1 MKKIMAL
8 VDNSIYGASVC
19 DYAGWIA
26 SREESSLTLLHVLGR
41 RDTSGDKSNLSGSI
55 GLGARTSLLEELAEL
70 DGQKARL
77 INKRGRAILDDARER
92 AANMGASKITVMLR
106 HGRLLEAMEEF
117 ETEADLI
124 VLGKRGDQSGEN
136 MENLGLNL
144 KHVVRL
150 TSKPVMVASRAFW
163 PVNKLLIAF
172 DGGTKSIK
180 AVEHIVGSPVFQ
192 GVECFLMM
200 AGRASKSKR
209 KALAGAVAALRE
221 AGFTADSSVVEG
233 QVEDVVASAVESEG
247 FDLLVMGAYSHSRIR
262 NIIIGSTT
270 SKMMNACKVPILLF
284 F

>member
-1 MKKIMAL
+1 
-8 VDNSIYGASVC
+8 
-19 DYAGWIA
+19 
-26 SREESSLTLLHVLGR
+26 
-41 RDTSGDKSNLSGSI
+41 
-55 GLGARTSLLEELAEL
+55 
-70 DGQKARL
+70 
-77 INKRGRAILDDARER
+77 
-92 AANMGASKITVMLR
+92 MGASKITVMLR

-150 TSKPVMVASRAFW
+150 TSKPVMVASRAFR

-200 AGRASKSKR
+200 VGRASKSKR
-209 KALAGAVAALRE
+209 KALAGAVAAL
-221 AGFTADSSVVEG
+221 S
-233 QVEDVVASAVESEG
+233 
-247 FDLLVMGAYSHSRIR
+247 LIHI
-262 NIIIGSTT
+262 
-270 SKMMNACKVPILLF
+270 
-284 F
+284 

>member
-1 MKKIMAL
+1 MAL

-77 INKRGRAILDDARER
+77 INKRGRAILDDARDR
-92 AANMGASKITVMLR
+92 AVKMGATKITVMLR

-136 MENLGLNL
+136 MEGLGLNL

-150 TSKPVMVASRAFW
+150 TSKPVMVASRAFR
-163 PVNKLLIAF
+163 PINKLLIAF
-172 DGGTKSIK
+172 DGGAKSIK
-180 AVEHIVGSPVFQ
+180 AVEHIVSSPVFKE
-192 GVECFLMM
+192 VECFLMLV
-200 AGRASKSKR
+200 GQASKSKR
-209 KALAGAVAALRE
+209 KALTGAVAALRE
-221 AGFTADSSVVEG
+221 AGFTAESSVAEG
-233 QVEDVVASAVESEG
+233 RVEDVIASTVESEG

-262 NIIIGSTT
+262 NMIIGSTT
-270 SKMMNACKVPILLF
+270 SRMMNACKVPVLLF
-284 F
+284 Y